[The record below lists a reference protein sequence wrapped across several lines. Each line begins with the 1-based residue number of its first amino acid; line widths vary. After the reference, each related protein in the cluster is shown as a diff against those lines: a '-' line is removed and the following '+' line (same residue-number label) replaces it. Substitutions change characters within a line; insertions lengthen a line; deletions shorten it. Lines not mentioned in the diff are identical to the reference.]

1 VFPLSLIVAPGWVI
15 VLTIMRFLLLLLVFI
30 APLNLSAQKL
40 RVFHDRFYN
49 GGFYIENFDRII
61 RSNAAV
67 YDRMKG
73 DLPKKVKGGE
83 YYEETRHFRFVYS
96 QKAYDQLIE
105 GHSGTMYRY
114 KATASYRVIDGK
126 KIRVVTFHEMLG
138 RH

>member
-1 VFPLSLIVAPGWVI
+1 
-15 VLTIMRFLLLLLVFI
+15 
-30 APLNLSAQKL
+30 
-40 RVFHDRFYN
+40 
-49 GGFYIENFDRII
+49 
-61 RSNAAV
+61 
-67 YDRMKG
+67 MKRKA
-73 DLPKKVKGGE
+73 LPKKDKGGE
-83 YYEETRHFRFVYS
+83 HYEETRHFRFVYS